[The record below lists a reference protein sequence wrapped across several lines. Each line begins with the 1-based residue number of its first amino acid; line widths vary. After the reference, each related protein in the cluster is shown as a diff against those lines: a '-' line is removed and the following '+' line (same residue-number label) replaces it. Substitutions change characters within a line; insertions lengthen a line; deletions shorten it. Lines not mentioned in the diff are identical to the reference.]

1 MMLSR
6 HAEDLFWVGRYMER
20 AENTARMLDVTYH
33 SALEAGSDRT
43 ADEVWGD
50 LYAILMLDE
59 DEVAGLSGGR
69 SLIFDTSLP
78 FSIRSTVMKARENTR
93 GTRELVSAEV
103 WEAVNSLHLELQRS
117 ATVPIHDDRP
127 YDVLRLAKSWAQT
140 FSGAIYTTMARD
152 DGFCYIV
159 VGQMLERAVTTIRT
173 LQVWNQRL
181 GTSPALS
188 AHAEWVKLLKTV
200 SGHEAYLRTHSAQ
213 ITSGRVVDFLTQS
226 DDFPRS
232 VVFCLRT
239 AEEHLMPMVVENT
252 GTRAR
257 RVLGRARSA
266 SEFSEPSTLDRNG
279 LSELLGHV
287 EQEILQSIEEI
298 DLAFFRPGSAVMHA
312 YEAF

>member
-6 HAEDLFWVGRYMER
+6 HAEDMFWVGRYMER

-50 LYAILMLDE
+50 LHAILMLDE
-59 DEVAGLSGGR
+59 AEVAGLSGGR

-78 FSIRSTVMKARENTR
+78 FSIRSTVMRARENTR
-93 GTRELVSAEV
+93 GARELVSAEV

-117 ATVPIHDDRP
+117 AAVPIHDDRP
-127 YDVLRLAKSWAQT
+127 YDVLRLTKSWGQT

-152 DGFCYIV
+152 DGYRYIV
-159 VGQMLERAVTTIRT
+159 IGQMLERAVTTVRT

-181 GTSPALS
+181 SASPAGS

-213 ITSGRVVDFLTQS
+213 ISAGRVVDFLTQS
-226 DDFPRS
+226 NHFPRS

-239 AEEHLMPMVVENT
+239 AEEHLIPMVIGDT
-252 GTRAR
+252 GRTAR
-257 RVLGRARSA
+257 RLLGRARST
-266 SEFSEPSTLDRNG
+266 SEFSAPSALDQHG
-279 LSELLGHV
+279 LSELLGHI
-287 EQEILQSIEEI
+287 EQEILRVTGEI
-298 DLAFFRPGSAVMHA
+298 DQAFFRPGSGIAETDA
-312 YEAF
+312 DQ

>member
-50 LYAILMLDE
+50 LYAILMLED
-59 DEVAGLSGGR
+59 DEVAGLGGGR

-78 FSIRSTVMKARENTR
+78 FSIRSTVTKARENTR
-93 GTRELVSAEV
+93 GIRELVSAEV

-117 ATVPIHDDRP
+117 ASTEIHDDRP
-127 YDVLRLAKSWAQT
+127 YDVLRRTKTWGLT
-140 FSGAIYTTMARD
+140 FSGAVYTTLARG
-152 DGFCYIV
+152 DGFRFIQI
-159 VGQMLERAVTTIRT
+159 GQMLERAVTTVRT

-181 GTSPALS
+181 STHPAAS
-188 AHAEWVKLLKTV
+188 AHAEWVKLLKSV
-200 SGHEAYLRTHSAQ
+200 SGHEAYLRTHRAQ
-213 ITSGRVVDFLTQS
+213 ISSGRVIDFLTQS

-232 VVFCLRT
+232 VVFCLRS
-239 AEEHLMPMVVENT
+239 AEEHLIPMVLGDT
-252 GTRAR
+252 GVAAKRL
-257 RVLGRARSA
+257 LGRVRSTA
-266 SEFSEPSTLDRNG
+266 EFSEPSVLDHHG
-279 LSELLGHV
+279 LSELLGHI
-287 EQEILQSIEEI
+287 EGEILRVGIEI
-298 DLAFFRPGSAVMHA
+298 DRAFFRPGSAVMHA

>member
-33 SALEAGSDRT
+33 SALEAGSDRS

-50 LYAILMLDE
+50 LHAILMLD
-59 DEVAGLSGGR
+59 DEEITGLTGGR

-103 WEAVNSLHLELQRS
+103 WEAVNSLHLDLQRS
-117 ATVPIHDDRP
+117 AVTPVHDDRP
-127 YDVLRLAKSWAQT
+127 YDVLRLAKSWGQT
-140 FSGAIYTTMARD
+140 FSGAVYTTMARD
-152 DGFCYIV
+152 EGFRFIV
-159 VGQMLERAVTTIRT
+159 IGQMLERAVTTVRT
-173 LQVWNQRL
+173 LEVWNQRL
-181 GTSPALS
+181 STSPAAS
-188 AHAEWVKLLKTV
+188 AHAEWVKLLRSV
-200 SGHEAYLRTHSAQ
+200 SGHEAYIRTHSAQ
-213 ITSGRVVDFLTQS
+213 ISSGRVVDFLTQS

-239 AEEHLMPMVVENT
+239 AEEYLIPMVL
-252 GTRAR
+252 GGMGRGAR
-257 RVLGRARSA
+257 RLLGRVRSTA
-266 SEFSEPSTLDRNG
+266 EFSEPSALDHHG
-279 LSELLGHV
+279 LSELLGHI
-287 EQEILQSIEEI
+287 EHEILRVGDEI
-298 DLAFFRPGSAVMHA
+298 DRAFFRPGSAVMHA

>member
-1 MMLSR
+1 MLSR

-50 LYAILMLDE
+50 LHAILMLDE

-117 ATVPIHDDRP
+117 ASVPIHDDRP
-127 YDVLRLAKSWAQT
+127 YDVLRLARSWAQT

-152 DGFCYIV
+152 DGFRYIV

-181 GTSPALS
+181 GTSPAVS

-213 ITSGRVVDFLTQS
+213 ITAGRVVDFLTQS

-252 GTRAR
+252 GTGAR
-257 RVLGRARSA
+257 RLIGRARSTA
-266 SEFSEPSTLDRNG
+266 EFSQPSTLDRGG
-279 LSELLGHV
+279 LSDLLGRV
-287 EQEILQSIEEI
+287 EQEILSSIDEI
-298 DLAFFRPGSAVMHA
+298 DQAFFRPGSALMHA

>member
-43 ADEVWGD
+43 ADDVWGD
-50 LYAILMLDE
+50 LHAILMLDD

-78 FSIRSTVMKARENTR
+78 FSIRSTVMHARENTR

-117 ATVPIHDDRP
+117 ATVPIHGDRP
-127 YDVLRLAKSWAQT
+127 YDVLRLTKTWGQT

-152 DGFCYIV
+152 DGFRYIV
-159 VGQMLERAVTTIRT
+159 IGQMLERAATTVRT

-181 GTSPALS
+181 STSPAGS

-213 ITSGRVVDFLTQS
+213 ISAGRVVDFLTQS
-226 DDFPRS
+226 NDFPRS

-239 AEEHLMPMVVENT
+239 AEEHLIPMVVDGT
-252 GTRAR
+252 GRTAR
-257 RVLGRARSA
+257 RVLGRACST
-266 SEFSEPSTLDRNG
+266 SEFSEPSALDQHG
-279 LSELLGHV
+279 LSELLGHI
-287 EQEILQSIEEI
+287 EHEILRVSGEI
-298 DLAFFRPGSAVMHA
+298 DRAFFRPGSEVAQSDA
-312 YEAF
+312 DQ

>member
-1 MMLSR
+1 MLSR

-50 LYAILMLDE
+50 LHAILKLDE
-59 DEVAGLSGGR
+59 GEVAALSGDR
-69 SLIFDTSLP
+69 SLIFDASLP

-103 WEAVNSLHLELQRS
+103 WEAVNSLHLELQR
-117 ATVPIHDDRP
+117 AAAVPIHDDRP
-127 YDVLRLAKSWAQT
+127 YDVLRLTKSWGQT
-140 FSGAIYTTMARD
+140 FSGAIYTTMARG
-152 DGFCYIV
+152 DGFRFIV
-159 VGQMLERAVTTIRT
+159 VGQMLERAVTTVRT

-181 GTSPALS
+181 STSAAVS
-188 AHAEWVKLLKTV
+188 AHAEWVKLLRTV
-200 SGHEAYLRTHSAQ
+200 SGHEAYLRMHSAQ
-213 ITSGRVVDFLTQS
+213 ISSGRVVDFLTQS

-239 AEEHLMPMVVENT
+239 AEEHLVPMVLGNT
-252 GTRAR
+252 GRRAR
-257 RVLGRARSA
+257 RLLGRARST
-266 SEFSEPSTLDRNG
+266 SEFSEPSALDRHG
-279 LSELLGHV
+279 LADLLGHI
-287 EQEILQSIEEI
+287 ETEIVRVTEEI
-298 DLAFFRPGSAVMHA
+298 DRAFFRPGSAKMHA

>member
-50 LYAILMLDE
+50 LHAILMLDD

-117 ATVPIHDDRP
+117 ASVPIHDDRP
-127 YDVLRLAKSWAQT
+127 YDVLRLAKSWGQT

-152 DGFCYIV
+152 DGFRYIV

-181 GTSPALS
+181 GTSPAVS

-213 ITSGRVVDFLTQS
+213 ITAGRVVDFLTQS

-252 GTRAR
+252 GRRAR
-257 RVLGRARSA
+257 RLLGRARSTP
-266 SEFSEPSTLDRNG
+266 EFSEPSALDRHG

-287 EQEILQSIEEI
+287 EQEILLVIEEI
-298 DLAFFRPGSAVMHA
+298 DRAFFRPGSAVMHA